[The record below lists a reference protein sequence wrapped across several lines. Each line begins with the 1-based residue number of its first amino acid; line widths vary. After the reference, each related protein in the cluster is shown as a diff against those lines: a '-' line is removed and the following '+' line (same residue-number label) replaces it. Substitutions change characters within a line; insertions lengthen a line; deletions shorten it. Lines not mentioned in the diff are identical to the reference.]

1 LEVYILI
8 SPEEIKK
15 SLSSS
20 QWQYLNSKIIKR
32 YDFANYME
40 GISFVQK
47 IAELAEKHNHHPDI
61 IIGYCTMEISISSH
75 QMNGV
80 TTKCVNL
87 ATAINTL

>member
-1 LEVYILI
+1 MLI

-20 QWQYLNSKIIKR
+20 QWQYLNGKIIKR

-40 GISFVQK
+40 GVSFVQK